1 MFKLSE
7 LNGRIPDRSIG
18 IHELV
23 QCMHLLVP
31 PHSSVTGKGF
41 VTCVFGG
48 FRLISAGWHRVFIA
62 GPRPVS
68 LCRSPCP
75 DPEATY
81 LFLFNS
87 MSFFFLLT
95 LSAYII
101 RQLSCCILL
110 GRFNCWGQMNKAC
123 IIESMG

>member
-31 PHSSVTGKGF
+31 PTHQSLTGKGF

-48 FRLISAGWHRVFIA
+48 IRVISVWGMALSFHCWAKARII
-62 GPRPVS
+62 VS
-68 LCRSPCP
+68 LALP
-75 DPEATY
+75 
-81 LFLFNS
+81 
-87 MSFFFLLT
+87 
-95 LSAYII
+95 
-101 RQLSCCILL
+101 
-110 GRFNCWGQMNKAC
+110 
-123 IIESMG
+123 